1 MDQLSGEGILLTNL
15 NDPLTLQ
22 RNPTRLSS
30 RPLDGLG
37 DNTHDETNRG
47 QIPGTDM
54 KKSLAK
60 KRRAAKSTRSNF
72 WELRLYIAGQ
82 TPNSIAAIANLK
94 KICEDQLK
102 GKYRIEV
109 VDLLKNPQL
118 AKGDQIVAIPTL
130 VRRLPPPVK
139 KIVGNLSKT
148 ERTLVGL
155 DILRAP

>member
-1 MDQLSGEGILLTNL
+1 MS
-15 NDPLTLQ
+15 
-22 RNPTRLSS
+22 
-30 RPLDGLG
+30 
-37 DNTHDETNRG
+37 
-47 QIPGTDM
+47 M
-54 KKSLAK
+54 KKSMLK
-60 KRRAAKSTRSNF
+60 KRQATSRTTKSTRGNF

-94 KICEDQLK
+94 KICEDHLK

-109 VDLLKNPQL
+109 IDLLKKPQL

-130 VRRLPPPVK
+130 VRRLPPPIK